1 MTIKPLPLI
10 GAVIF
15 AVVAVG
21 PPLEPLTEELFS
33 AHMVQHMIF
42 VLVVAPLIVASGG
55 LAGRIPRGLRS
66 ASVAFVAHAL
76 ALWAWHLPDFYDAA
90 VDSLP
95 LHLVEHLS
103 FLVTA
108 VLFWNVVMDPTRDRL
123 KRVALVFGTA
133 LQSGALGVVI
143 AFAGSVIYSSHIAS
157 APDWDITPIED
168 QQLAGAIMWV
178 PPGILYLC
186 VMLMLLARALS
197 ASDAVEQP

>member
-15 AVVAVG
+15 ALVALG

-42 VLVVAPLIVASGG
+42 VLAVAPLIVASGA
-55 LAGRIPRGLRS
+55 LAGRVPRILRS
-66 ASVAFVAHAL
+66 ASVAFAAHAL
-76 ALWAWHLPDFYDAA
+76 ALWTWHLPDFYDAA

-95 LHLVEHLS
+95 LHLIEHLS
-103 FLVTA
+103 FLGTA
-108 VLFWNVVMDPTRDRL
+108 ILFWNVVLDASRDRL

-143 AFAGSVIYSSHIAS
+143 AFAGSVVYSSHIAS
-157 APDWDITPIED
+157 APDWDMTPIED

-178 PPGILYLC
+178 PPGIVYLC

>member
-15 AVVAVG
+15 ALVAVG

>member
-1 MTIKPLPLI
+1 MTIKPLPLV

-15 AVVAVG
+15 ALVALG

-42 VLVVAPLIVASGG
+42 VLVVAPLVVASRA
-55 LAGRIPRGLRS
+55 LAGRVPGILRS
-66 ASVAFVAHAL
+66 TWVVFAAHAL
-76 ALWAWHLPDFYDAA
+76 ALWAWHLPALYDAA
-90 VDSLP
+90 MDSLP
-95 LHLVEHLS
+95 LHLIEHLC

-108 VLFWNVVMDPTRDRL
+108 VLFWNVVLNASGDRF

-143 AFAGSVIYSSHIAS
+143 AFAGSVIYRSHVAS
-157 APDWDITPIED
+157 ARDWDMTPLED

-178 PPGILYLC
+178 PPGVVYLC
-186 VMLMLLARALS
+186 VMVALLAKALS
-197 ASDAVEQP
+197 ASDAVEQQ